1 MKKYMILFF
10 LFFLLACERQEA
22 PKSTVAGPQPA
33 RTAVVE
39 KAPLM
44 TEVAGTVRAT
54 DVANLASRSPGFV
67 RRVQAAAGQK
77 VLKGDLLVV
86 MDDRSLDAQTT
97 KLVAA
102 KAEADQAVREAR
114 HQLES
119 AEAQKELA
127 SNTFERIR
135 SLYEKKSASLQE
147 FEEAQSKMKAAEA
160 GRQAA
165 EERLAQIE
173 SRSRQVDAD
182 RTDLSAASEYIRV
195 VAPFSGIVT
204 SVPAQQGAFVGSGQ
218 TLVSLENPSR
228 YQFFFSVEE
237 ALLPAVSQAN
247 RLKVRI
253 SAIGEQQV
261 EATIAEVSPS
271 LDVNTRTF
279 QIKANLES
287 HPRLRSGLAGTVSLE
302 QSGRSTFWILAEFLS
317 SKNDVETVVVQQG
330 NEWRR
335 ILVKSGRKD
344 NGKVEILSGLNEGET
359 IGLPEVDP

>member
-1 MKKYMILFF
+1 MKKYMIPGF
-10 LFFLLACERQEA
+10 LFFLLACGRQEA
-22 PKSTVAGPQPA
+22 PRSAVAGFQPT
-33 RTAVVE
+33 RTVVVE
-39 KAPLM
+39 KATLM
-44 TEVAGTVRAT
+44 TEVAGTVRAA

-77 VLKGDLLVV
+77 VQKGDLLVL
-86 MDDRSLDAQTT
+86 MDDRSLDAQTS
-97 KLVAA
+97 KLEAA

-147 FEEAQSKMKAAEA
+147 FEEAQSKTKAAEA
-160 GRQAA
+160 GWQAA
-165 EERLAQIE
+165 EERLSQIE
-173 SRSRQVDAD
+173 SRSRQVDAE
-182 RTDLSAASEYIRV
+182 RADLSAASEYIRV

-228 YQFFFSVEE
+228 YQFFFSVEG
-237 ALLPAVSQAN
+237 ALLSAVSKTN

-253 SAIGEQQV
+253 STIGEQPV
-261 EATIAEVSPS
+261 AATIAEVSPS
-271 LDVNTRTF
+271 LDANTRTF
-279 QIKANLES
+279 QIKADLES
-287 HPRLRSGLAGTVSLE
+287 HPQLRSGLAGTISLE
-302 QSGRSTFWILAEFLS
+302 QPGLSTLWIPAEFLS

-330 NEWRR
+330 SDWRR

-344 NGKVEILSGLNEGET
+344 DGKVEILSGLNGGET
-359 IGLPEVDP
+359 IGLLEGDP